1 VIASNHGDSLFFLFL
16 SFEVLVMSSSVRALS
31 VIDQPWGGY
40 QRWLL
45 VDGWG
50 DPSTVVFNGRMYFVH
65 ATLSAPVDAAE
76 ALGVVPGATI
86 CGVRWSERVS

>member
-1 VIASNHGDSLFFLFL
+1 
-16 SFEVLVMSSSVRALS
+16 MSSSVRALS

-50 DPSTVVFNGRMYFVH
+50 APETITFGDRVYFVH
-65 ATLSAPVDAAE
+65 ATLAAPSDAAE
-76 ALGVVPGATI
+76 ALGVAPGATI
-86 CGVRWSERVS
+86 CGVRWSERVA